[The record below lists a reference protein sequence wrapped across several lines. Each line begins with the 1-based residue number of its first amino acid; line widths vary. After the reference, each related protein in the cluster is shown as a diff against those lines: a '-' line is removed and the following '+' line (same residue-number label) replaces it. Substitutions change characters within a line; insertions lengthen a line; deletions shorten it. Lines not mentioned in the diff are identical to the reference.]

1 MVLNLDYFS
10 REEIQLPEN
19 QVSRGPKGQNI
30 EVDDKQEH
38 LFFSPL
44 WSRIA
49 EGNGYVSWKRV
60 IILQRVD
67 RIHFLLRYP

>member
-30 EVDDKQEH
+30 EVDDKQEL

-49 EGNGYVSWKRV
+49 EGNGYVS
-60 IILQRVD
+60 
-67 RIHFLLRYP
+67 

>member
-19 QVSRGPKGQNI
+19 HVGRGPKGQNI
-30 EVDDKQEH
+30 EVDDKQE
-38 LFFSPL
+38 LCFFHPF
-44 WSRIA
+44 WVG

-67 RIHFLLRYP
+67 GIHFLLRYP